1 MNVLK
6 VMLWGNEIGRLVW
19 DSAQKTT
26 YFMFNPECENIPDVA
41 PVILPKN
48 KRDLTIPCYGD
59 SRRLYQGLPPFIA
72 DSLPDSWG
80 NKLFDKWIQ
89 HNHISRRDVTPLY
102 KLMFI
107 GKRGMGALEFE
118 PAAKEL
124 QHTPKVDLQALY
136 DMSLEIMDERGKIKF
151 DASDNITLHTLM
163 ATGTS
168 AGGRQMKVIVALNP
182 STGEIRSGQIDGLVG
197 FDYCIIKFE
206 DEIMP
211 SSEIEMAYHDMATD
225 CGIEMEKCA
234 LFKVEGIYHFLTHRF
249 DRKDGRKIHTQTLA
263 AINPEADSYEDIFAT
278 CRSLALSEQE
288 ITQMFRRLVFNV
300 LSNNTDDHNK
310 NFSFILEEGKRWK
323 LAPAY
328 DLTFIFNR
336 LGNGPDTYR
345 CMPVYGKAEDISRED
360 LLNFAKENNIRN
372 GGAIIDGI
380 AAVLSKFPLYAGKY
394 GIPSR
399 WGDIIH
405 RSIANNL
412 RHFGFIDDLN
422 RLAEFT
428 GPSGRF
434 FSLINVSV
442 NTKGHYEVSAVVNGK
457 KRRKFIKPGAASY
470 SLLLKFETG
479 ELGKSETVNLLEEIF
494 TECSC

>member
-1 MNVLK
+1 MNILK

-19 DSAQKTT
+19 DSAKRTT
-26 YFMFNPECENIPDVA
+26 YFMFNPECADIPDIA
-41 PVILPKN
+41 PLILPIN
-48 KRDLTIPCYGD
+48 KRDISIPSYGD

-80 NKLFDKWIQ
+80 NKLFDKWIR
-89 HNHISRRDVTPLY
+89 HNHISRGNVTPLY

-124 QHTPKVDLQALY
+124 KHTQKVDLQALY
-136 DMSLEIMDERGKIKF
+136 NMSLEIMNERENIRF
-151 DASDNITLHTLM
+151 DASDNITLHTLLAM
-163 ATGTS
+163 GTS

-182 STGEIRSGQIDGLVG
+182 STGEIRSGQIDGLAG

-211 SSEIEMAYHDMATD
+211 SSEIEMAYHDMAID

-234 LFKVEGIYHFLTHRF
+234 LFKIEGIYHFLTHRF
-249 DRKDGRKIHTQTLA
+249 DRKAGKKVHTQTLA

-288 ITQMFRRLVFNV
+288 INQMFRRLVFNV

-310 NFSFILEEGKRWK
+310 NISFILEEGKKWK

-336 LGNGPDTYR
+336 HGNGPDTYR
-345 CMPVYGKAEDISRED
+345 CMSIYGKTEDISCED
-360 LLNFAKENNIRN
+360 LLYFAKENNIRN
-372 GGAIIDGI
+372 GGAIIEEI
-380 AAVLSKFPLYAGKY
+380 ARVLSKFPLYAERY
-394 GIPSR
+394 GIPFR

-405 RSIANNL
+405 RSITNNL
-412 RHFGFIDDLN
+412 RNFGFITDLD
-422 RLAEFT
+422 RLTEFT
-428 GPSGRF
+428 GSSGRV
-434 FSLINVSV
+434 FSLINVST
-442 NTKGHYEVSAVVNGK
+442 NSKGYYEVSATVNGK
-457 KRRKFIKPGAASY
+457 KRRRFIKPDTVAY
-470 SLLLKFETG
+470 SRLLKFETG
-479 ELGKSETVNLLEEIF
+479 ELGKSDTVNLFEEIF
-494 TECSC
+494 SD